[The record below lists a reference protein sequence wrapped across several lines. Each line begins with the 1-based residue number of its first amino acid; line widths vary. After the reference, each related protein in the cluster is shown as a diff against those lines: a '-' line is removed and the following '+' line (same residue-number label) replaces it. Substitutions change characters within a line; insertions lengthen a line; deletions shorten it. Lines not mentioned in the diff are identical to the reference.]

1 MSQLFNWV
9 QVFESSDLFETEMIT
24 NYLKIQHEIEVQMV
38 NKVDSMYLF
47 GQHHLYVVAEQAQV
61 AKDLIYIFQNK
72 NYIA

>member
-1 MSQLFNWV
+1 MNQQFNWV
-9 QVFESSDLFETEMIT
+9 QVYESSNLFEVEMII

-47 GQHHLYVVAEQAQV
+47 GQNYLYVLADQAQI